1 LKSALDQMWQSE
13 GHLRQ
18 GHPDQAL
25 PYAYKALAF
34 IKQVQQAERIYLARV
49 GSELPPIDMARRMS
63 GKREGLGNRGVQL
76 AARPAG
82 DAVVASAWHALA
94 SNDGAVDLDAL
105 SHWLDAHPNAVPD
118 PLDIF
123 TAIDAL
129 RQQPDCRACR
139 NDLRAQLWPALR
151 RPEGP
156 PARRSS
162 HDANGRRY
170 LEALSAPQEPVR

>member
-1 LKSALDQMWQSE
+1 QSE

-49 GSELPPIDMARRMS
+49 GSELPPIDMARRMT

-76 AARPAG
+76 AARPAD

-94 SNDGAVDLDAL
+94 SSDYSVDLDAL
-105 SHWLDAHPNAVPD
+105 SRWLDAHPNAVPD
-118 PLDIF
+118 PLDVVA
-123 TAIDAL
+123 AIDAL
-129 RQQPDCRACR
+129 RQQTDCRACR
-139 NDLRAQLWPALR
+139 DDLRAQLWPALR
-151 RPEGP
+151 RAEGP
-156 PARRSS
+156 PARRNAA
-162 HDANGRRY
+162 DASGRRY
-170 LEALSAPQEPVR
+170 LEELSAPQEPAR